1 MRLMQSAA
9 ELNFIMRFFIVF
21 AIFTL
26 TINTF
31 AQSRRVVPGNTSAAT
46 PTAANPVNDRSVKDM
61 FDETNAYN
69 KTKFAEFEQ
78 KKITYSESLR
88 LRTER
93 EQRQLAAKYSAIAA
107 TRQNLSA
114 EDQYYLGLLNW
125 IAENLDGTSD
135 SLRKYLAAPD
145 ATPEKKQT
153 SRSIIVVI
161 LSKQKKL
168 PDAETLLAEY
178 LKLQPAKVSERARME
193 SELAKAYI
201 AEKNYAKAAPHA
213 AEGYNAAKTILLD
226 PTSKALG
233 LDEVLDSG
241 MLVFESYKVIGDTK
255 AADGA
260 LEDMRKTAVALGS
273 SSFFYYSADKLIT
286 YRIES
291 GPKPMAMETYAN
303 ILAEAGKDLPSK
315 PQQADAT
322 QRLKKREKHYKM
334 LNEPAPEIVS
344 IDQWFPGSPR
354 TIADMRGKVVL
365 LDFWAT
371 WCGPCFDAFPH
382 LAEWHQ
388 DFGGDGLVILGIT
401 RYYGEAAGF
410 PVDHESE
417 TNFLK
422 RFKIAQKLPYDFVIM
437 KDQQT
442 QNTYGATGLPTAV
455 LIDRKGLVRYI
466 ETGTNPTRIE
476 EMREMVLKL
485 LAEK

>member
-1 MRLMQSAA
+1 
-9 ELNFIMRFFIVF
+9 MRFFFVF
-21 AIFTL
+21 AIFTF
-26 TINTF
+26 TISAF
-31 AQSRRVVPGNTSAAT
+31 AQSRRVLPGNTPAAT
-46 PTAANPVNDRSVKDM
+46 ATSSSPVNDRSVKDM
-61 FDETNAYN
+61 FDETNIYN

-78 KKITYSESLR
+78 KKIAYSESLR

-93 EQRQLAAKYSAIAA
+93 EQRQLAAKYAAIAA

-125 IAENLDGTSD
+125 IAENLDGTAD
-135 SLRKYLAAPD
+135 SLTKYLAAPD

-161 LSKQKKL
+161 LSKQKKVA
-168 PDAETLLAEY
+168 DAEILLSEY
-178 LKLQPAKVSERARME
+178 LKIQPAKASERSRME

-241 MLVFESYKVIGDTK
+241 MLVFESYKAAGDIK

-260 LEDMRKTAVALGS
+260 LEDMRKTAVAIGS

-291 GPKPMAMETYAN
+291 GRKPLALETYSN
-303 ILAEAGKDLPSK
+303 VLAEAGKDLPTK
-315 PQQADAT
+315 PQQAEAT

-334 LNEPAPEIVS
+334 LNEPAPAFAG
-344 IDQWFPGSPR
+344 IDQWFPGTPR
-354 TIADMRGKVVL
+354 TIAEMRGKVVL

-382 LAEWHQ
+382 LAEWHETL
-388 DFGGDGLVILGIT
+388 GGDGLVILGIT
-401 RYYGEAAGF
+401 RYYGEAEGF
-410 PVDHESE
+410 PVDPENE
-417 TNFLK
+417 INFLK
-422 RFKIAQKLPYDFVIM
+422 RFKVAQRLPYDFVVT
-437 KDQQT
+437 KDQQM

-455 LIDRKGLVRYI
+455 LIDRKGMVRYI